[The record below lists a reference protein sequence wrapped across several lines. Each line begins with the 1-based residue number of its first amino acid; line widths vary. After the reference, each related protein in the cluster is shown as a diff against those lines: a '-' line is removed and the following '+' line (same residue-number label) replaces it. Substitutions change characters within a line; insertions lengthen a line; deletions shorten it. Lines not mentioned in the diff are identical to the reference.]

1 MNLEDV
7 KNFLKKDVIIR
18 MKEGIEYQGYAKEIL
33 FPKEDGNSQNPAL
46 AVETENGSKGR
57 FDGFYINKIKSIEIM
72 KKSKNKAIDYITID
86 ETCDAIDIKRN
97 SKAQITRWIQDG
109 RIAGA
114 FKFGRS
120 WAIPIS
126 WVKSECNSRGIHYDG
141 LKLEKGENGVFLG
154 DYESLVDYSE
164 RLNIPYGNLHNQIR
178 RGTFDKDFIR
188 FDTSYGVRKE
198 YKNNKR

>member
-1 MNLEDV
+1 MNLDDLR
-7 KNFLKKDVIIR
+7 NFLKKDVIIQTT
-18 MKEGIEYQGYAKEIL
+18 EGKEYQGYAIDIL
-33 FPKEDGNSQNPAL
+33 FPGDDGISQNSAL
-46 AVETENGSKGR
+46 AVETENGTEGR
-57 FDGFYINKIKSIEIM
+57 FDGFYINKIKSIEVI

-97 SKAQITRWIQDG
+97 SKAQITRWIRDG
-109 RIAGA
+109 RIAEA

-120 WAIPIS
+120 WAIPVS
-126 WVKSECNSRGIHYDG
+126 WIKSECNSRGIRYEG
-141 LKLEKGENGVFLG
+141 VKLEKGENAVSLQ

-178 RGTFDKDFIR
+178 RGTFDKDYIR

-198 YKNNKR
+198 

>member
-7 KNFLKKDVIIR
+7 RNFLKKDVIIQ

-33 FPKEDGNSQNPAL
+33 FTKEDGISQNPAL
-46 AVETENGSKGR
+46 AVETENGSEGR
-57 FDGFYINKIKSIEIM
+57 FDGFYIDKIKSIEVI

-86 ETCDAIDIKRN
+86 ETCDAIGIKKN
-97 SKAQITRWIQDG
+97 SRAQLIRWIQDG
-109 RIAGA
+109 RITGA
-114 FKFGRS
+114 FKFGKS
-120 WAIPIS
+120 WAIPVS

-141 LKLEKGENGVFLG
+141 VELGKVENGVSLN
-154 DYESLVDYSE
+154 DYESLVEYSKKSDITQGT
-164 RLNIPYGNLHNQIR
+164 LYNQIK
-178 RGTFDKDFIR
+178 RGIFKNDYIR